1 MDNFDFENEVQY
13 RFTAW
18 LQKMVKRA
26 RIDYLRMKRSQDR
39 EESLNDYSRTKNLT
53 YEMKLIPAKDLEK
66 GEYDFEREDIA
77 HAFSLLSITKRKV
90 LLFLFVE
97 ELTPKEIAELLCC
110 SEQSVSNLKRKALKK
125 LKEILEENNEF

>member
-26 RIDYLRMKRSQDR
+26 RIDYLRMKRSRDR

-110 SEQSVSNLKRKALKK
+110 SVQSVSNLKRKALKK

>member
-1 MDNFDFENEVQY
+1 MDKFDVENEVQY

-18 LQKMVKRA
+18 LQKLVKRA
-26 RIDYLRMKRSQDR
+26 RIDYLRMKRNQNR
-39 EESLNDYSRTKNLT
+39 EESLSDYSGVNNLT
-53 YEMKLIPAKDLEK
+53 YEIKLIPAKNLEK

-97 ELTPKEIAELLCC
+97 ELTPKEIAKLLSC
-110 SEQSVSNLKRKALKK
+110 SEQSVSNLKRKALNK
-125 LKEILEENNEF
+125 LKDLLEENNEF